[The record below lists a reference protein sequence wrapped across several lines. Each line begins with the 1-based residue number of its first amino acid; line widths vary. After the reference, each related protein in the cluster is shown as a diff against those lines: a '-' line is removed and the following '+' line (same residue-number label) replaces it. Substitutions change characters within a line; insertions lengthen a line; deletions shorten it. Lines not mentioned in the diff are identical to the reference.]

1 MSWNEDRDYY
11 YEQEAAK
18 DAFIDEI
25 SIQAIDDFTYERLQS
40 YYMKHPDVIRP
51 AIDAYRTGKALN
63 ELNQHSASFVFFM
76 SAIEIFLKSTVI
88 KPIVYGLVHHD
99 GLAEIVADEAINQ
112 TGFNRYEKLLSMLV
126 SEFVK
131 TDIKLICRQ
140 NSSAKLMK
148 ECQDLQSK
156 RNKIIHQGE
165 NCAALDTEIA
175 HSVAEAVCSLIVIPM
190 LDALNLTVK
199 DNMVCQKYTWNSRD
213 DCSFSLD

>member
-1 MSWNEDRDYY
+1 M
-11 YEQEAAK
+11 
-18 DAFIDEI
+18 
-25 SIQAIDDFTYERLQS
+25 
-40 YYMKHPDVIRP
+40 
-51 AIDAYRTGKALN
+51 
-63 ELNQHSASFVFFM
+63 
-76 SAIEIFLKSTVI
+76 
-88 KPIVYGLVHHD
+88 YGLVHHD

-140 NSSAKLMK
+140 NSSTRLMK

-165 NCAALDTEIA
+165 NCAALDTEMA

-199 DNMVCQKYTWNSRD
+199 DNMVCQKYPWDSGDNSA
-213 DCSFSLD
+213 FSLG

>member
-25 SIQAIDDFTYERLQS
+25 STQAIDDFAYERLQS

-63 ELNQHSASFVFFM
+63 DLNQHSASFVFFM

-140 NSSAKLMK
+140 NSSTRLMT
-148 ECQDLQSK
+148 ECKDLQSK

-165 NCAALDTEIA
+165 DCAAQDTAKA
-175 HSVAEAVCSLIVIPM
+175 HSVAQAVCSLIVIPM

-199 DNMVCQKYTWNSRD
+199 DNMVCQKYAWDSFDNSA
-213 DCSFSLD
+213 FSLG